1 MKRIIM
7 LFVLVWGIMSVGS
20 LKAQTFDESVR
31 MLNDSTVL
39 FERKST
45 DVIVNAN
52 TKRTNRSYKLKIP
65 DIVDFG
71 VKSLTK
77 EDDIFLWVK
86 IVSVK
91 KACKGYEYLR
101 DSLGNSSNIV
111 LRLEQYDV
119 CPKDSIP

>member
-7 LFVLVWGIMSVGS
+7 LFVFFGCLMSCSS
-20 LKAQTFDESVR
+20 LKAQEFEESVR

-39 FERKST
+39 YERRST

-52 TKRTNRSYKLKIP
+52 TRRTNRSYKLKIP
-65 DIVDFG
+65 DIVDFD

-91 KACKGYEYLR
+91 KACKGYEHLR
-101 DSLGNSSNIV
+101 DSLSNSSNIV
-111 LRLEQYDV
+111 LRLEQYNV
-119 CPKDSIP
+119 VPKDSLP